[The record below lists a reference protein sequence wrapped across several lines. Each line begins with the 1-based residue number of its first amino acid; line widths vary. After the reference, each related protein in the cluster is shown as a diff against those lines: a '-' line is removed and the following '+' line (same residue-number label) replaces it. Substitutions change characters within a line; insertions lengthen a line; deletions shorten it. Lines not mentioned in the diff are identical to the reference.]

1 MVKMG
6 WPAFAGGVSLLLAFS
21 SLPDPRWLVCGSLLG
36 LLVGIY
42 QPIARQAGWLLLG
55 LAWGVWQAGQYQ
67 HRLIPVALEG
77 QSMEIRARID
87 GLPLPAPHHRIRV
100 RIIPEQLGPW
110 PSGQM
115 WEMNA
120 PAGDYRPGDL
130 WRFKVSLKRPQGSA
144 SPGAFDLEAWMM
156 SEGVTATGIIRSASR
171 LTSGR
176 GGIDRWRLDIRED
189 FAALALDKPEAGV
202 VLALL
207 TGDRALVPETVNELY
222 QATGISHLMAI
233 SGPHVLLFA
242 WAVCWFFRRV
252 VSCFPR
258 LYRYQPLPG
267 MHWPLMLLAA
277 IGYGA
282 LAGFGLPTVRTLVML
297 AVCTVARLGGR
308 QPDSW
313 AVLGQSLGLVLLW
326 QPLSVHAA
334 GFWLSFGVV
343 ALIQLFAGW
352 KSRQPSWWQAVRLQF
367 WLFAV
372 LAPITLLIFGKLSLI
387 SPLANLPA
395 IPLVSFVVVPLAIGG
410 LLIGSAWSAAG
421 EACWYWATCVVE
433 ALNRFLHVL
442 IDSGPEVIRAAVT
455 PLTLVFLAGT
465 VFILM
470 APRRMTPRL
479 LALFCLLPVLL
490 RTSAIPHG
498 HLRMAVLDVGQGLA
512 VVLQTRQHVLLYDT
526 GPSESVGER
535 VVVPYLDYAGIRRL
549 DRLVLSHNDLDH
561 TGGATPVIAAV
572 PVREVLFS
580 ALPETYRPAVES
592 RQDFCQAGT
601 AWQWDGVDFL
611 ILSPG
616 SGMGQL
622 KDNDRSCVIRVSGA
636 GYSVLLTGDIEAVA
650 ERGLLQHADAL
661 RSDVLLL
668 PHHGSQT
675 SSTAAFIA
683 AVRPGLGIVSA
694 GYRNRFHHPD
704 KRVVGRY
711 RLAGVPLVSTVESG
725 TLRYE
730 WGPGGFIHRETW
742 RGGRHYWQ
750 NQP

>member
-156 SEGVTATGIIRSASR
+156 SEGVTATGIIRSANR

-176 GGIDRWRLDIRED
+176 GNIDRWRLAIRED
-189 FAALALDKPEAGV
+189 FAPLVLDKPEAGV

-207 TGDRALVPETVNELY
+207 TGDRALVPETVSELY

-242 WAVCWFFRRV
+242 WAVCWLFRRLV
-252 VSCFPR
+252 GCFPR
-258 LYRYQPLPG
+258 LFRYQPLPG

-277 IGYGA
+277 VGYGA
-282 LAGFGLPTVRTLVML
+282 LAGFGLPTVRTLIML
-297 AVCTVARLGGR
+297 AVCTVSRLGGR

-352 KSRQPSWWQAVRLQF
+352 KSHQPSWWQAARLQF

-372 LAPITLLIFGKLSLI
+372 LAPMTLLIFGKLSLI
-387 SPLANLPA
+387 SPWPICRPFPWSAFWWCLW
-395 IPLVSFVVVPLAIGG
+395 PLA
-410 LLIGSAWSAAG
+410 
-421 EACWYWATCVVE
+421 
-433 ALNRFLHVL
+433 
-442 IDSGPEVIRAAVT
+442 
-455 PLTLVFLAGT
+455 
-465 VFILM
+465 
-470 APRRMTPRL
+470 
-479 LALFCLLPVLL
+479 
-490 RTSAIPHG
+490 
-498 HLRMAVLDVGQGLA
+498 
-512 VVLQTRQHVLLYDT
+512 
-526 GPSESVGER
+526 
-535 VVVPYLDYAGIRRL
+535 
-549 DRLVLSHNDLDH
+549 
-561 TGGATPVIAAV
+561 
-572 PVREVLFS
+572 
-580 ALPETYRPAVES
+580 
-592 RQDFCQAGT
+592 
-601 AWQWDGVDFL
+601 
-611 ILSPG
+611 
-616 SGMGQL
+616 
-622 KDNDRSCVIRVSGA
+622 VS
-636 GYSVLLTGDIEAVA
+636 
-650 ERGLLQHADAL
+650 
-661 RSDVLLL
+661 
-668 PHHGSQT
+668 
-675 SSTAAFIA
+675 
-683 AVRPGLGIVSA
+683 
-694 GYRNRFHHPD
+694 
-704 KRVVGRY
+704 
-711 RLAGVPLVSTVESG
+711 
-725 TLRYE
+725 
-730 WGPGGFIHRETW
+730 
-742 RGGRHYWQ
+742 
-750 NQP
+750 